1 MNRSFFGM
9 IIVVVVLTLV
19 AGLAVFGN
27 DLLNPNTSA
36 AKADAI
42 RQVTQ
47 SKIDKEAI
55 EWAKAQQAAV
65 VLQRQSDQALAF
77 EAQREPYRLAQMEQR
92 DQIVNSLLPP
102 TIVAAILLATLV
114 LSAALAYYLIQ
125 PGRSRWIAAQAQAP
139 VKAQAQAL
147 VAVQAPS
154 QTQAHA
160 GQTESWNDLDWRTEQ
175 IHKARAHEAAERWV
189 ELARQAAQ
197 DPNRPS
203 AERRLNDR
211 PPNTMEVNDV

>member
-9 IIVVVVLTLV
+9 IIVVVVLALV

-47 SKIDKEAI
+47 SKIDKGAI
-55 EWAKAQQAAV
+55 EWAKAQQEAV

-77 EAQREPYRLAQMEQR
+77 EAQRDTYELAQMEQR

-125 PGRSRWIAAQAQAP
+125 PGRSRSIAAQAQAP
-139 VKAQAQAL
+139 VKVQAQAL

-154 QTQAHA
+154 QTQAQA
-160 GQTESWNDLDWRTEQ
+160 RQTESWNDLDWRTEQ

-189 ELARQAAQ
+189 ELARQTAQ
-197 DPNRPS
+197 DPSRPS